1 MCIHLQ
7 EEEYN
12 EVLDA
17 SKSLID
23 EFTRFNEW
31 LLSGVEIGAE
41 DKKKLE
47 KLESVQRYAEGII
60 AHRIMASLFPKEY
73 EKMQDICVE
82 VLEKTKGE

>member
-1 MCIHLQ
+1 MDIHLQ
-7 EEEYN
+7 DKEYN

-23 EFTRFNEW
+23 ELTRFNEY
-31 LLSGVEIGAE
+31 LLSGVELGAE
-41 DKKKLE
+41 DEK

-60 AHRIMASLFPKEY
+60 AHRIMASLFPSEY

-82 VLEKTKGE
+82 VLEKTKGD